1 MRIVAIVVAPG
12 PVFERVRRRLRR
24 PAPDAEARSSAS
36 PARAWLRRARLVA
49 IVYVAVTAA
58 FHIGLIAAML
68 IARSLGHDPRTEEA
82 GSVHNLRRVDERV
95 WAGAQPDEAGY
106 RELARLGVRLVID
119 LRTGSSDDPQVDD
132 VGLLTALGM
141 DRVVL
146 PVPDGHVPSRTT
158 VERLVRAIEGAE
170 GPVYLHCGGGVGRSA
185 ASQAAYLAATG
196 RDPSWAQMVA
206 LGPMTLEQT
215 WFVGAAEPGAPHRTN
230 PVVRR
235 VSEALDAPRRALSRV
250 RALL

>member
-1 MRIVAIVVAPG
+1 MPERGRRRPG
-12 PVFERVRRRLRR
+12 PSALNTE
-24 PAPDAEARSSAS
+24 APSSSAPARS
-36 PARAWLRRARLVA
+36 WLRRARLVA
-49 IVYVAVTAA
+49 IVYVAVTAI

-68 IARSLGHDPRTEEA
+68 IARSLGHDPRSDEA

-106 RELARLGVRLVID
+106 RELAGRGVRLVID
-119 LRTGSSDDPQVDD
+119 LRTGSSDDPHVDD
-132 VGLLTALGM
+132 VGFLAALGM
-141 DRVVL
+141 GRVAL
-146 PVPDGHVPSRTT
+146 PVPDGHVPSRAT
-158 VERLVRAIEGAE
+158 VEHLVRAIEGAE

-196 RDPSWAQMVA
+196 RDPSWAEMVA
-206 LGPMTLEQT
+206 LGPMTLEQN
-215 WFVGAAEPGAPHRTN
+215 WFVGAAGPGAPHRTN

-250 RALL
+250 RAWVR